1 MKRKMLK
8 QVLQIETAKD
18 EMKRTIQSEEEQ
30 LLQIEELL
38 DQSQSEQGR
47 CCCGNYCTISQVSD
61 LDFLLRYISHY
72 ITCNTMLRD
81 RYDA

>member
-1 MKRKMLK
+1 MEKK
-8 QVLQIETAKD
+8 QVLHIENAKD
-18 EMKRTIQSEEEQ
+18 EMKRWFQSEEEQ

-72 ITCNTMLRD
+72 IACNPMLRD